1 MTDEDLQ
8 ATSAGAALAVT
19 SPADGVAV
27 VTIDRPEKA
36 NTIDDPM
43 HYALT
48 GLWQRI
54 ERRGDV
60 RAIVVTGRGRVF
72 CGGGDRD
79 QWPSLIEDRHYRRNK
94 MNEARAIVVNML
106 RCELPIV
113 AAVNGPAV
121 GLGCTLAL
129 AADLIIM
136 AEDARLVDPHV
147 AHGIVAGDGGAALL
161 PYLIPPAQ
169 ARSILFTGR
178 PVQADEALRLGL
190 ATEVVPAD
198 ALGERSVEL
207 AAQLAACSVDAI
219 RDTKRAINL
228 GLLQQAL
235 PALEMSSAA
244 EASSFDTE
252 HYRRGVGYP
261 ATGSGDSGQRDSGGQ
276 GDSGGQR
283 DSGGRR
289 GGGG

>member
-1 MTDEDLQ
+1 MSGEDLQ
-8 ATSAGAALAVT
+8 ATAAGAALAVT
-19 SPADGVAV
+19 SPADHVAV

-36 NTIDDPM
+36 NTIDDDM

-48 GLWQRI
+48 GIWQRI

-60 RAIVVTGRGRVF
+60 RAIVLTGRGRVF

-79 QWPSLIEDRHYRRNK
+79 QWPSLIEDRQYRRNK

-106 RCELPIV
+106 RCELPVV

-129 AADLIIM
+129 AADLVVM
-136 AEDARLVDPHV
+136 ADDAHLVDPHV

-169 ARSILFTGR
+169 ARGILFTGR
-178 PVQADEALRLGL
+178 PVPADEALRLGL
-190 ATEVVPAD
+190 ATEVVPAE
-198 ALGERSVEL
+198 ALADRAVGL

-235 PALEMSSAA
+235 PVLELSSAA

-252 HYRRGVGYP
+252 HYRRAVGWT
-261 ATGSGDSGQRDSGGQ
+261 ATGDGGA
-276 GDSGGQR
+276 GG
-283 DSGGRR
+283 
-289 GGGG
+289 

>member
-1 MTDEDLQ
+1 
-8 ATSAGAALAVT
+8 LAVT

-36 NTIDDPM
+36 NTIDDPI

-48 GLWQRI
+48 GIWQRI

-60 RAIVVTGRGRVF
+60 RAIVLTGRGRVF

-129 AADLIIM
+129 AADLVVM

-178 PVQADEALRLGL
+178 PVEAEEALRLGL
-190 ATEVVPAD
+190 ATEVVATD
-198 ALGERSVEL
+198 ALDARAVAL

-261 ATGSGDSGQRDSGGQ
+261 VAGGGD
-276 GDSGGQR
+276 GD
-283 DSGGRR
+283 DRR
-289 GGGG
+289 GAGG